1 VTNVRIVRWP
11 GGVPGSMVTGRD
23 LVVLADDTGHRAVP
37 LWLPVR
43 KDLWRLL
50 DRPAEGAD
58 DAMMTGVLQETAA
71 RLLHAAGVRVTAVD
85 IEPASED
92 VRELRSGT
100 TVARARLAT
109 AGGPRQ
115 VLVSAWYGLAL
126 AAASGAPVR
135 VPDEVMD
142 RLAVPVQGEDVLAP
156 LLPPAAATPPRHPGL
171 RRRPEPR
178 NMTFADGLDYWA
190 LAGDFPADGLAHWQ
204 DYSCTTEDGRA
215 ILAAAVPEPAG
226 YAVLVQTIDAHD
238 YHGRT
243 VTFRGQLRTTGVD
256 GRAGL
261 HLAAGAAV
269 ESPGAHLRDRGGSS
283 LAGPGSSNWTWHEV
297 TMPIPDDVGVIRFG
311 ISLTGR
317 GRVEVRNAELTPAR
331 PEIEE

>member
-1 VTNVRIVRWP
+1 MTLVRIVRWP

-23 LVVLADDTGHRAVP
+23 LIVLADDTGHRAVP

-43 KDLWRLL
+43 KELWRLL
-50 DRPAEGAD
+50 DRPDRPAD
-58 DAMMTGVLQETAA
+58 DPMMVGVLHETAA
-71 RLLHAAGVRVTAVD
+71 RLLDAAGVRVTAVD
-85 IEPASED
+85 IEPTDEH

-100 TVARARLAT
+100 AVARAELAT
-109 AGGPRQ
+109 ADGPRH

-135 VPDEVMD
+135 VPGEVMD
-142 RLAVPVQGEDVLAP
+142 WLGVPVQGEDVLAP
-156 LLPPAAATPPRHPGL
+156 FLPPAAATPPRHLGL

-178 NMTFADGLDYWA
+178 NMTFADGLDHWA

-204 DYSCTTEDGRA
+204 DYSAATEGGRA
-215 ILAAAVPEPAG
+215 ILASAIPEPAG

-238 YHGRT
+238 YHGHT
-243 VTFRGQLRTTGVD
+243 VTFRGQLRTTGVA

-261 HLAAGAAV
+261 HLAAGSAV
-269 ESPGAHLRDRGGSS
+269 EAPGAHLRDRGGSS
-283 LAGPGSSNWTWHEV
+283 VTGPGSSDWTWHEV
-297 TMPIPDDVGVIRFG
+297 TMPTPDDVGVIRFG

-317 GRVEVRNAELTPAR
+317 GRVELRNAELTPVR
-331 PEIEE
+331 PETEE